1 MVLFFWNACE
11 EEFNENGDKNPVQ
24 DLHFII
30 NVSSQAMHA
39 WHKLKWHQ
47 NTSALHV
54 LSHSV
59 MELLPEFDSD

>member
-39 WHKLKWHQ
+39 
-47 NTSALHV
+47 
-54 LSHSV
+54 
-59 MELLPEFDSD
+59 